1 MLVDG
6 KLARL
11 FATVRHAN
19 VILTPDLQSLAC
31 TEDTDCGKPASGS
44 GVSRMDK
51 LMAVSH
57 TRACSEGAPEMK
69 FQSAP
74 RKTLLR
80 LTVAFAALISVA
92 VPVTQASAQELSLI
106 RDAETEALIA
116 EYTMPIFR
124 AAGVSSNNIKVHLIN
139 DTSFNAF
146 VVDGRNMFLNTG
158 AILLSE
164 TPNQLIGVIA
174 HETGHIKGGHITSLR
189 QQIAKMQ
196 TAALMLQ
203 ALSIGA
209 IAGGALAGPLRCT
222 DPHDR
227 TSCSNDMTQ
236 AGVATLLGGQQVLV
250 RSILSY
256 RRAQE
261 SAADQAGVDY
271 LTKSHQS
278 PAGMLKTFRYFAD
291 QSLGMRVDP
300 YIQSHPVAM
309 DRIAQLQE
317 IAQRSP
323 YFNEKDTPQLQLR
336 HDLVRAKIY
345 AYTYKNNSQRILRQY
360 SDNGLPA
367 RYARAI
373 VKFHGGGYQ
382 AAAPALDEL
391 IAANPQNPWF
401 YELKG
406 TFLMESGNAKEA
418 VGPLRRAVSLV
429 PKSGF
434 MRIELAQAILESGT
448 GTADEALQLLRV
460 ALLDEDQSYLGYR
473 LQSQAYGK
481 LKRYPEAD
489 LSAALA
495 SFHQGDVKNAKM
507 LAERAKNGLQQGTPG
522 WVKADDIVNF
532 KMEKV
537 RG

>member
-1 MLVDG
+1 MGNLRQSLEAAAMQSSSLRQIYKALLLRHGLQAMLVTFAA
-6 KLARL
+6 LA
-11 FATVRHAN
+11 
-19 VILTPDLQSLAC
+19 
-31 TEDTDCGKPASGS
+31 
-44 GVSRMDK
+44 GVDK
-51 LMAVSH
+51 SMAQPYA
-57 TRACSEGAPEMK
+57 RACFRGALEIK
-69 FQSAP
+69 FRVAP
-74 RKTLLR
+74 RRTLSR
-80 LTVAFAALISVA
+80 LAVAFAALILIA
-92 VPVTQASAQELSLI
+92 APVSRAPAQELSLI

-116 EYTMPIFR
+116 DYTMPIFR
-124 AAGVSSNNIKVHLIN
+124 AAGVASNNIKVHLVN

-146 VVDGRNMFLNTG
+146 VVDGRNMFINTG
-158 AILLSE
+158 SILLSE

-174 HETGHIKGGHITSLR
+174 HETGHITGGHITSLR

-203 ALSIGA
+203 ALSLGA
-209 IAGGALAGPLRCT
+209 IIGGAATGNGDT
-222 DPHDR
+222 A
-227 TSCSNDMTQ
+227 Q
-236 AGVATLLGGQQVLV
+236 AGTAMMFGGQQVLI

-261 SAADQAGVDY
+261 SAADRAGVEF

-291 QSLGMRVDP
+291 QSVGTIKVDP
-300 YIQSHPVAM
+300 YIQSHPVPM
-309 DRIAQLQE
+309 DRIAQLQQ
-317 IAQRSP
+317 IAEKSP
-323 YFNEKDTPQLQLR
+323 YFNEKDSPQLQLR

-345 AYTYKNNSQRILRQY
+345 AYTYKNNPQRVLRQY

-391 IAANPQNPWF
+391 IAAMPQNPWF
-401 YELKG
+401 YELKA
-406 TFLMESGNAKEA
+406 TFLMESGDAKSA
-418 VGPLRRAVSLV
+418 VAPFRKAVSLV
-429 PKSGF
+429 QRSGF
-434 MRIELAQAILESGT
+434 MRIELAQAILESGS

-507 LAERAKNGLQQGTPG
+507 LAERAKNGLPQGTPG

-532 KMEKV
+532 KIEKV
-537 RG
+537 HG